1 MIVLRCAHCLRRLD
15 AFATRCECPSGSSI
29 RRFLLILARRY
40 PAPILERVILA
51 IGIAAML
58 AQTLLIVWA
67 LS

>member
-1 MIVLRCAHCLRRLD
+1 M
-15 AFATRCECPSGSSI
+15 I
-29 RRFLLILARRY
+29 RRAILMLARRY